1 MLTPSGPDDMILLNH
16 IAGQLFMKNNYLCY
30 LVFKL
35 QKKYPQARR
44 AGANSK
50 VNIYVSAVAR
60 HV

>member
-1 MLTPSGPDDMILLNH
+1 MCLFEINLEMAHFLLSF
-16 IAGQLFMKNNYLCY
+16 IFYFFTKI
-30 LVFKL
+30 FT
-35 QKKYPQARR
+35 KKYPQARR